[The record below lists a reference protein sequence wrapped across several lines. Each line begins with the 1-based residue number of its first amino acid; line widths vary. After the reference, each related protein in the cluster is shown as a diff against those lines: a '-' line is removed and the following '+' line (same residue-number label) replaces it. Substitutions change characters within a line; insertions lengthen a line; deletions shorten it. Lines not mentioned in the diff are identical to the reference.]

1 MEPLLSTK
9 DVTSLFG
16 VDLKKVQRL
25 ARTGVLPSLKI
36 GAVYRFRPE
45 ALEAWVS
52 SQTLPT
58 GAVQTPRLVRRRRQ
72 RVS

>member
-1 MEPLLSTK
+1 MKPLLTAK
-9 DVTSLFG
+9 NVASLFG

-45 ALEAWVS
+45 ALEAWMS

-58 GAVQTPRLVRRRRQ
+58 GAVQTPRLMTRRRQ